1 MPLLYTNDKLM
12 NTAHFP
18 LLGLHCAGCAG
29 RASEVL
35 NALEGVTSAEVNLA
49 ASAVSITYDQE
60 RITPE
65 AMQTAIREAGY
76 QLIIDIDEDD
86 YTSLEALRQSS
97 YRSQRR
103 ETILALG
110 LSLPIMVL
118 SMVWMHEAWAQWLAG
133 ILTTIVLLVSG
144 RGFYQ
149 RAYRQITQGGLGMD
163 TLVALSTGVA
173 FAYSVT
179 RLALYAIRQEASV
192 PHLHFEAA
200 AMIIAFVLLG
210 KLLEARAKGST
221 TEALRRLTSLQ
232 PQEVTKIG
240 VDGQPTLC
248 PIAAVMI
255 GDKIIVAPGE
265 RIAVDGTITSG
276 ETSVDGQML
285 TGEAIPVSKHP
296 ADQVL
301 AGMVNLEGSIIM
313 EATAIGRDTILS
325 GIVRRVRDAQ
335 GSRAPIERLVDK
347 VASIFVPTIVVL
359 ALLTMALWLTIGG
372 MHLWTE
378 GLTAS
383 IAVLVIACPCALGL
397 ATPTAI
403 MVGVGK
409 GAEHGLLIKD
419 AESLEMASH
428 IEVVVLDKTGT
439 ITSGKPQ
446 LKAIKWFA
454 PQSPSALG
462 TLIEIERS
470 SQHPLAGAIVEG
482 LSAQYTTMPPQAPL
496 LTTALPGRGVV
507 ATLPEGGTAAVGNI
521 RLIRER
527 GIALGQEVTEYLE
540 SIHQAGMTSV
550 LYADQTSVLAVLG
563 LSDQVKDSSA
573 SIIDQ
578 LHHEGIEVWML
589 TGDHE
594 ASARAIGRE
603 IGLDQTHI
611 RSGVLPEDKADF
623 VAALRHEGK
632 RVAMV
637 GDGINDSAA
646 LAEAS
651 LSIAMGTGSDI
662 AMHTAMATITS
673 GDLGGLI
680 TLTELSRATMRTIR
694 RNLFWAFAYNVLAI
708 PVAAGI
714 LYPLTGYLMN
724 PMVASLAMALSSISV
739 VMSSLRLK
747 SWKIN

>member
-1 MPLLYTNDKLM
+1 M
-12 NTAHFP
+12 TAHFP

-35 NALEGVTSAEVNLA
+35 RALEGITSAHVNLA
-49 ASAVSITYDQE
+49 ASAVSITYDE
-60 RITPE
+60 SRISPE

-86 YTSLEALRQSS
+86 YTSLEALRLSS
-97 YRSQRR
+97 YRTQRH
-103 ETILALG
+103 EAFLALG

-133 ILTTIVLLVSG
+133 ALTAVVLLVSG

-173 FAYSVT
+173 FAYSVA
-179 RLALYAIRQEASV
+179 RLAIYAIRGEATV

-200 AMIIAFVLLG
+200 TMIIAFVLLG
-210 KLLEARAKGST
+210 KLLEARAKSST

-240 VDGQPTLC
+240 INGQPTPC
-248 PIAAVMI
+248 PIGAVMI
-255 GDKIIVAPGE
+255 GDRIVVAPGE
-265 RIAVDGTITSG
+265 RIAVDGTIISG

-285 TGEAIPVSKHP
+285 TGEAIPISKRP
-296 ADQVL
+296 EEQVL

-359 ALLTMALWLTIGG
+359 ALLTMGLWLTIGG
-372 MHLWTE
+372 THLWTE

-428 IEVVVLDKTGT
+428 IDVIVLDKTGT
-439 ITSGKPQ
+439 VTSGKPQ

-454 PQSPSALG
+454 PLSPNVLG
-462 TLIEIERS
+462 TLIEMERS

-482 LSAQYTTMPPQAPL
+482 LSSQDTTIPHPPL
-496 LTTALPGRGVV
+496 LTTALPGRGVI
-507 ATLPEGGTAAVGNI
+507 ATLPDNSTAAVGNM
-521 RLIRER
+521 RLIHER
-527 GIALGQEVTEYLE
+527 GIALTKEVTEYLE

-563 LSDQVKDSSA
+563 ISDKVKSTSA
-573 SIIDQ
+573 SIIGHLRQ
-578 LHHEGIEVWML
+578 EGIEVWML

-594 ASARAIGRE
+594 ASARAIARE
-603 IGLDQTHI
+603 IDLDEAHI
-611 RSGVLPEDKADF
+611 RSGVLPEDKANF

-673 GDLGGLI
+673 GDLGGLV

-708 PVAAGI
+708 PLAAGI
-714 LYPLTGYLMN
+714 LYPLTGYLMP